1 MTKKKLTFIDLFA
14 GAGGLSEG
22 FVRAGFT
29 PLAHIEM
36 DKYACETLKTRAA
49 YHYLEENNKL
59 NIYKKYLQ
67 EKKEGENG
75 QKLWEQVPKRV
86 IDSVIHATIGSSTI
100 DGIFQKVDN
109 LKGKNSVDIIIG
121 GPPCQAYSIVG
132 RSRMGKDV
140 EKDPRN
146 ELYKFYV
153 KFLEKYSPKMFVFEN
168 VLGIVTA
175 KKGGPLNDLKELAEN
190 AGYDMQMEVQNAS
203 EHGVLQRRQRVII
216 VGWRKD
222 AKNSKGK
229 KYHYPILEKEQ
240 NSYSVMKDLFSDLP
254 VRKAGEGNLTSLVPY
269 SQDLENMPY
278 LKESAIRNNH
288 FDFTTQHIAR
298 PHNANDRE
306 IYCMAIKQ
314 WQEKRRQLDYSKLP
328 AHLQTHRNT
337 KSFLDRYSVVDPDG
351 YCHTVVAHISKDGH
365 YYIYPTPNPTIENVR
380 SITVREAARLQSFPD
395 DYYFEGSRG
404 AAFKQIGNAVPV
416 VLAYKIAKEILKQM

>member
-1 MTKKKLTFIDLFA
+1 MAKKKYTFIDLFA

-22 FVRAGFT
+22 FVRAGFS
-29 PLAHIEM
+29 PIAHIEM

-49 YHYLEENNKL
+49 YHYLEEKDKL
-59 NIYKKYLQ
+59 DIYRKYLQ
-67 EKKEGENG
+67 EKKEGEDG
-75 QKLWEQVPKRV
+75 QKLWSQVPTPI
-86 IDSVIHATIGSSTI
+86 IDSVIHATIGSATI
-100 DGIFQKVDN
+100 DDIFQKVDS
-109 LKGKNSVDIIIG
+109 LKGNNSVDLIIG

-146 ELYKFYV
+146 ELYKYYV
-153 KFLEKYSPKMFVFEN
+153 RFLERYTPKMFVFEN
-168 VLGIVTA
+168 VLGIKTA
-175 KKGGPLNDLKELAEN
+175 KQGKPLKDLQELVAS
-190 AGYDMQMEVQNAS
+190 AGYEMEMEVQNAS

-222 AKNSKGK
+222 CMNSKGK
-229 KYHYPILEKEQ
+229 KHFYPILEKEN
-240 NSYSVMKDLFSDLP
+240 NSYCVMKDLFSDLP
-254 VRKAGEGNLTSLVPY
+254 ERKAGEGSLTAIVPY
-269 SQDLENMPY
+269 SKSLQAMPY
-278 LKESAIRNNH
+278 LRESAIRNEK

-314 WQEKRRQLDYSKLP
+314 WIEKRKQLDYSKLP
-328 AHLQTHRNT
+328 AHLQTHKNT

-351 YCHTVVAHISKDGH
+351 YSHTVVAHISKDGH
-365 YYIYPTPNPTIENVR
+365 YYIYPTPNPTVDNVR

-395 DYYFEGSRG
+395 DYFFEGSRG